1 MSETASEKLI
11 PRRPAETKLTI
22 CAYFKFTLLRPPAEL
37 ADKLRQRWP
46 EMRVVHLPHHD
57 KLAAELPDTNIF
69 VGYMLRPE
77 QLKLASRLQWFHCI
91 SAGVA
96 QLMYPEFR
104 DSGILL
110 TNAGGVHA
118 TTMAEHVIG
127 MILALLR
134 DFPGAMRYQNQRR
147 WAQQEIWDGKA
158 RPRELRDQTVVI
170 VGFGAIGRATA
181 ERLRAFGV
189 HVWAVT
195 RSANAELGF
204 AERVLPFSQIENALA
219 NADIVVLAA
228 PETPEA
234 HHMIGTSEL
243 AMMKP
248 NAILINVARGSLVDE
263 PALVKA
269 LQNNWIAAAGL
280 DVAAQEP
287 LPPESPLWSL
297 ENVLITPHVSGVTER
312 LWEREAELLMDNLE
326 RWFSGKPLR
335 NQIDLARGY

>member
-1 MSETASEKLI
+1 MSANNKIVSH
-11 PRRPAETKLTI
+11 RPADTKLVI
-22 CAYFKFTLLRPPAEL
+22 CAYFKFSLLRPPAEL
-37 ADKLRQRWP
+37 ADQVRQRWP

-69 VGYMLRPE
+69 VGYLLRAE
-77 QLKLASRLQWFHCI
+77 QLKLARQLQWFHCI

-104 DSGILL
+104 ESGIVL
-110 TNAGGVHA
+110 TNAAGVHA
-118 TTMAEHVIG
+118 PTMAEHVIG

-134 DFPGAMRYQNQRR
+134 DFPGAMRYQNQHR
-147 WAQQEIWDGKA
+147 WAQQEIWDGRA
-158 RPRELRDQTVVI
+158 RPRELQGQTVVL

-181 ERLRAFGV
+181 ERLRAFGA

-195 RSANAELGF
+195 RSGNADPAL
-204 AERVLPFSQIENALA
+204 AERAFPVTQIENALA
-219 NADIVVLAA
+219 NADVVILAA
-228 PETPEA
+228 PETPET
-234 HHMIGTSEL
+234 HHLIGASEL

-248 NAILINVARGSLVDE
+248 SAILINVARGSLVDE
-263 PALVKA
+263 PALINA

-280 DVAAQEP
+280 DVASQEP

-312 LWEREAELLMDNLE
+312 LWEREAELLLDNLE
-326 RWFSGKPLR
+326 RWFSDKPLR
-335 NQIDLARGY
+335 NVIDLARGY